1 MAKQKIQNYLH
12 ELIKNLSQTEK
23 RYFKLLAKQQTPG
36 KKNDYIKLFEAI
48 DKQKEFDEEKIKAQF
63 RGTPIEKRYASLK
76 KYLYELVIKSLTF
89 YNSET
94 ISSVKVRRML
104 DAAEILQ
111 RKGLYHQAIR
121 KLDKAEKMAEEIGM
135 NFVIHDITRL
145 KVSCKSMIG
154 ELPSE
159 EEFNAFKEK
168 QNQLIERM
176 VQTNHIF
183 NKSLDTV
190 FYAMY
195 TRDDT
200 SVFNKEGFAK
210 IINEDFIEL
219 ENQLDGGYNK
229 HTYYKLMRRYYS
241 VLEDKEQTFAYTQ
254 KHIDLFESGE
264 MQIKHMPSNYIHSLM
279 NVVENMNPKTQKE
292 EIDFWINKCEQ
303 FFLKEGNSY
312 YNRSND
318 RGHLY
323 CIQQTHAMVGG
334 YDLEA
339 DQITEE
345 VTEYLALNASK
356 MNKFAVR
363 WLSYNNAWQMI
374 KHKNYKGALKLSNEL
389 LNDDDISKSH
399 FLYSP
404 SVIQNIII
412 HFELKN
418 FSYLEFAIGSFY
430 KELKKKC
437 QLTSSESLV
446 FDFFYQNLSKV
457 GSSALSNRE
466 MFFTLMTR
474 FEATAKL
481 PLDFSSEYLLQW
493 IKNKSGNKIYVNEE
507 GSLQMG

>member
-63 RGTPIEKRYASLK
+63 KGTPIEKRYASLK

-94 ISSVKVRRML
+94 ISTVKVRRML

-121 KLDKAEKMAEEIGM
+121 KLDKAEKMAIEIGM

-154 ELPSE
+154 DLPSE
-159 EEFNAFKEK
+159 EEFTVIKEN
-168 QNQLIERM
+168 QNQLIDRM
-176 VQTNHIF
+176 VQTNAIY

-190 FYAMY
+190 YYAMY
-195 TRDDT
+195 TKEDK
-200 SVFNKEGFAK
+200 SVFNKEGYAA
-210 IINEDFIEL
+210 ILNEDFFKL
-219 ENQLDGGYNK
+219 ENNLDGCYNK
-229 HTYYKLMRRYYS
+229 HTYFNLMKRYYS
-241 VLEDKEQTFAYTQ
+241 VLGDKKQSIAYNK

-279 NVVENMNPKTQKE
+279 NILENLDPKTEKE
-292 EIDFWINKCEQ
+292 EIDFWVSKCEN
-303 FFLKEGNSY
+303 FFEKEGNSY
-312 YNRSND
+312 YNKSND

-323 CIQQTHAMVGG
+323 CIQQTHAIVGG
-334 YDLEA
+334 YELDA
-339 DQITEE
+339 DQLTEE
-345 VTEYLALNASK
+345 VTDYLEQNANK

-363 WLSYNNAWQMI
+363 WLNYNNAWQKI
-374 KHKNYKGALKLSNEL
+374 KHKDYKGALKLSNEL
-389 LNDDDISKSH
+389 LNDDELSKSH

-437 QLTSSESLV
+437 QLTTNESLV
-446 FDFFYQNLSKV
+446 FDFFYQNLNKI
-457 GSSALSNRE
+457 GSSAMSNRE
-466 MFFTLMTR
+466 LFFTLMTR
-474 FEATAKL
+474 YEATAKQ

-493 IKNKSGNKIYVNEE
+493 IKNKSGNKIYVTAE
-507 GSLQMG
+507 GALQMG